1 MCGFVGFTNSIQD
14 DGTVLENMMNRII
27 HRGPDSKGKFTNEDI
42 ALGFRRLSI
51 IDLADGDQPMF
62 NEDKSLVL
70 VFNGEI
76 YNYKELRDELLS
88 YGHIFSNNSDS
99 EVLLHGYERWGEKV
113 TEHLR
118 GMFAFVLFN
127 INDKSFFAA
136 RDIFGIKPFYYSF
149 MGDSFLF
156 GSEIKAFLEHP
167 HFVKQLNEEALGHYL
182 SFQYSPSEET
192 FFKNVFKLPP
202 AHYLIF
208 KDGKLTK
215 KRYWKPEFTPKGG
228 TLEYFSELTDK
239 AVRESVSAHKIADV
253 EVGSFLSSGIDSSYI
268 AEASGVDKT
277 FTVGFETTDK
287 DRYNEIRFAKDFAK
301 AVKKE
306 NISKIITPEEYWNS
320 FAKIQYHMDE
330 PLADPSAVALYF
342 VCELAS
348 KYVKVVMSGEGAD
361 ELFGGYRIYQEPLTL
376 TLYDS
381 IPFCIRRVLS
391 KACGLLPPKCGIN
404 YIVRR
409 GKSIEERFIG
419 NANIFSLKER
429 KRILKSQIAKCTI
442 SPKALCS
449 KYYSEVKDKDT
460 VTKMQYLDIN
470 MWLVGD
476 ILLKADKVSMAHSL
490 ELRVPFLDKNV
501 VNLAL
506 TIPTCYKV
514 NTVTT
519 KLVLR
524 DAAKKALP
532 RVTAEKDKLGFPI
545 PIRLWLKEEKY
556 YNIIKNAFSSDVAQ
570 RYLKTDRLLALLNRH
585 KSGKEDLSRKIWVIY
600 TFIVW
605 YQQYFD

>member
-301 AVKKE
+301 AVK
-306 NISKIITPEEYWNS
+306 
-320 FAKIQYHMDE
+320 
-330 PLADPSAVALYF
+330 
-342 VCELAS
+342 
-348 KYVKVVMSGEGAD
+348 
-361 ELFGGYRIYQEPLTL
+361 
-376 TLYDS
+376 
-381 IPFCIRRVLS
+381 RRTFQKS
-391 KACGLLPPKCGIN
+391 LPPRNTGTALQ
-404 YIVRR
+404 
-409 GKSIEERFIG
+409 KSSITWTNLLQTPRPLHCILY
-419 NANIFSLKER
+419 ASL
-429 KRILKSQIAKCTI
+429 Q
-442 SPKALCS
+442 
-449 KYYSEVKDKDT
+449 
-460 VTKMQYLDIN
+460 
-470 MWLVGD
+470 
-476 ILLKADKVSMAHSL
+476 
-490 ELRVPFLDKNV
+490 
-501 VNLAL
+501 
-506 TIPTCYKV
+506 V
-514 NTVTT
+514 NT
-519 KLVLR
+519 
-524 DAAKKALP
+524 
-532 RVTAEKDKLGFPI
+532 
-545 PIRLWLKEEKY
+545 
-556 YNIIKNAFSSDVAQ
+556 
-570 RYLKTDRLLALLNRH
+570 
-585 KSGKEDLSRKIWVIY
+585 
-600 TFIVW
+600 
-605 YQQYFD
+605 

>member
-1 MCGFVGFTNSIQD
+1 
-14 DGTVLENMMNRII
+14 
-27 HRGPDSKGKFTNEDI
+27 
-42 ALGFRRLSI
+42 
-51 IDLADGDQPMF
+51 
-62 NEDKSLVL
+62 
-70 VFNGEI
+70 
-76 YNYKELRDELLS
+76 
-88 YGHIFSNNSDS
+88 
-99 EVLLHGYERWGEKV
+99 
-113 TEHLR
+113 
-118 GMFAFVLFN
+118 
-127 INDKSFFAA
+127 
-136 RDIFGIKPFYYSF
+136 
-149 MGDSFLF
+149 
-156 GSEIKAFLEHP
+156 
-167 HFVKQLNEEALGHYL
+167 
-182 SFQYSPSEET
+182 
-192 FFKNVFKLPP
+192 
-202 AHYLIF
+202 
-208 KDGKLTK
+208 
-215 KRYWKPEFTPKGG
+215 
-228 TLEYFSELTDK
+228 
-239 AVRESVSAHKIADV
+239 
-253 EVGSFLSSGIDSSYI
+253 
-268 AEASGVDKT
+268 
-277 FTVGFETTDK
+277 
-287 DRYNEIRFAKDFAK
+287 
-301 AVKKE
+301 
-306 NISKIITPEEYWNS
+306 
-320 FAKIQYHMDE
+320 
-330 PLADPSAVALYF
+330 
-342 VCELAS
+342 
-348 KYVKVVMSGEGAD
+348 MSGEGAD

-570 RYLKTDRLLALLNRH
+570 RYFKTDRLLALLNRH